1 MISSILKKVSLPSAL
16 SSSTHSLL
24 GNSSLSVNASN
35 QKMEKNE
42 KSAELSISKTNFNT
56 IKGLEIRDDN
66 VDDEE
71 EEEIDDDEEAL

>member
-1 MISSILKKVSLPSAL
+1 
-16 SSSTHSLL
+16 
-24 GNSSLSVNASN
+24 
-35 QKMEKNE
+35 MEKNE